1 MKFSS
6 TGLTAAGLLIA
17 ATGGGLAVYGTR
29 ASAISDAARM
39 RAAEKAAAAAPAVGH
54 VRTIPEAAAT
64 AAGPLQAQAQAIVG
78 NGEGWSLLAYSI
90 DKQQTLFAIN
100 ADQVRIPA
108 SNNKV
113 YSTIWA
119 LTMLGPDYR
128 FPTDVLAA
136 GPIQGGV
143 LKGDL
148 VIRGSGD
155 PAFGYPEYD
164 RDVMKTPRLMA
175 QALKD
180 KGVTRVDGGIIADAT
195 IDDGKHH
202 GPHWPQDTGNGAAQ
216 YAPTVSGLPFS
227 RNMLWVQ
234 IDPTAPGGI
243 RTTPETTEIPVVW
256 ASRGGRAM
264 AARKPDNDTII
275 VRGAAGGRGNRYGV
289 GANEPALLAPSALRQ
304 ALQEVG
310 ITVAGPVRLGKTPD
324 GAKLIHRHYSITLG
338 EMIPQANRH
347 SDNFFAEH
355 FWKAAVAKSTGEGSY
370 AKGGPASAHFFHE
383 HAGVPYGQFFQAD
396 GSGLS
401 ADNRTSAFSLVSAL
415 NWADQQRWG
424 KLFHES
430 LPVAGA
436 PDGTLNRLFVGTPA
450 AGNLHAK
457 TGYIRG
463 VRSLSGFVTTADGER
478 VVFSMLY
485 NGKNTSGAR
494 GIQQQL
500 GVLLASYKR

>member
-6 TGLTAAGLLIA
+6 TTLAASALVLAAAG
-17 ATGGGLAVYGTR
+17 GGMAVYGTR
-29 ASAISDAARM
+29 ATAISDAARM
-39 RAAEKAAAAAPAVGH
+39 RAAEAVAAEAPAPGGI
-54 VRTIPEAAAT
+54 RTIPAAAST
-64 AAGPLQAQAQAIVG
+64 AADGPLQAQAQAIVG
-78 NGEGWSLLAYSI
+78 NGEGWSLMAYSI
-90 DKQQTLFAIN
+90 DRQQTLFAIN

-119 LTMLGPDYR
+119 LTMLGPGHR
-128 FPTDVLAA
+128 FPTDVLVT
-136 GPIQGGV
+136 GPVEGGV
-143 LKGDL
+143 LKGDVVL
-148 VIRGSGD
+148 RGSGD

-164 RDVMKTPRLMA
+164 RDVMKTPRIMA
-175 QALKD
+175 QALKA
-180 KGVTRVDGGIIADAT
+180 KGITRIDGSIVGDAT

-202 GPHWPQDTGNGAAQ
+202 GPSWPNDTGNGAAQ

-234 IDPTAPGGI
+234 IEGGAI
-243 RTTPETTEIPVVW
+243 RTTPQLTEIPVVW
-256 ASRGGRAM
+256 TSRGGRAM

-289 GANEPALLAPSALRQ
+289 GANEPALLAPAALRQ
-304 ALQEVG
+304 ALQEAGV
-310 ITVAGPVRLGKTPD
+310 TVSGPVRLGKTPES
-324 GAKLIHRHYSITLG
+324 ARLVHRHYSITLG

-370 AKGGPASAHFFHE
+370 AKGGPASANFYHQ
-383 HAGVPYGQFFQAD
+383 HAGIPFGQLFQAD

-401 ADNRTSAFSLVSAL
+401 ADNRTSAYALVSAL
-415 NWADQQRWG
+415 NWADQQRWS

-430 LPVAGA
+430 LPVAGQ

-463 VRSLSGFVTTADGER
+463 VRSLSGYVKTAGGER

-485 NGKNTSGAR
+485 NGRNTSGAR
-494 GIQQQL
+494 GIQQNL
-500 GVLLASYKR
+500 GVLLASYTR